1 MEFHPAQGYATGFPI
16 KDARFSKLKNI
27 LFLLSDEKEGNIIEN
42 IDFKYLSNRASFMGN
57 PVNSNQLTGAAFVVC
72 WDRPAADEEAKG
84 TALPPPANGKP
95 PPIIAAADGMAA
107 NCPAVGAAAAPDFSP
122 KEH

>member
-1 MEFHPAQGYATGFPI
+1 MRLTTLQKKGQKGRHISLQIGEHSVKMEFHPAQGYATGFPI

-57 PVNSNQLTGAAFVVC
+57 PVHSNQLTGAAFVVC
-72 WDRPAADEEAKG
+72 
-84 TALPPPANGKP
+84 
-95 PPIIAAADGMAA
+95 
-107 NCPAVGAAAAPDFSP
+107 
-122 KEH
+122 